1 MTDVQVRLVV
11 EDEDDLQ
18 NAQDLVDAH
27 PDVVASEEIADP
39 SGGVQTSVVPVVA
52 VLVAAGAALVAQLVM
67 EFIERARGGSVV
79 DARVTPVAV
88 SRTTALP
95 VGFVLVVTKD
105 GTVQIETKDLPK
117 GAIERLLGEV
127 ISGVLGTAEAVTEA
141 AKAIGAVAKP
151 GDEAAAPS

>member
-27 PDVVASEEIADP
+27 PDVAASEEIADP

-52 VLVAAGAALVAQLVM
+52 VLVAAGVALVAQLVM

-79 DARVTPVAV
+79 DVRVTPVAV

-105 GTVQIETKDLPK
+105 GAVQIETKDLPK

-151 GDEAAAPS
+151 GDDTAVPS